1 MDIQIILTKIYYI
14 LQICMI
20 AVPIIAIIS
29 TIINSHKKEYKEI
42 TYHITSKDNKN
53 DDWFTY

>member
-1 MDIQIILTKIYYI
+1 MDIQIILYKIYYI

-20 AVPIIAIIS
+20 LVPVIVLISAIIDS
-29 TIINSHKKEYKEI
+29 RKKEYKEI

>member
-1 MDIQIILTKIYYI
+1 MDIQIVLYKIYYI

-20 AVPIIAIIS
+20 AIPIIALIDTIIS
-29 TIINSHKKEYKEI
+29 SRKKEYKEI

-53 DDWFTY
+53 DDWFNY

>member
-1 MDIQIILTKIYYI
+1 MQIILTKIYYI

-20 AVPIIAIIS
+20 AVPIIALISAIIDS
-29 TIINSHKKEYKEI
+29 RKKEYTEI

-53 DDWFTY
+53 DDWFDY